1 VQASPGKISTPTN
14 VIRET
19 IKRVIRPRRILLI
32 TKKNIFRIVYRKKN
46 YLKDE
51 KILQA
56 LIKACKTI
64 FFINL
69 P

>member
-32 TKKNIFRIVYRKKN
+32 TKKNKFRIV
-46 YLKDE
+46 
-51 KILQA
+51 
-56 LIKACKTI
+56 
-64 FFINL
+64 
-69 P
+69 